1 MDANL
6 MNAIK
11 DTAAY
16 EVTWLVRRLFRAMA
30 GAADHYLRSFGISAA
45 DRAVMEFLYP
55 DDQLSVP
62 QIADCYSVSRQHVQV
77 TVNQLLESKLLQS
90 RSNPRHKRSPL
101 ISLTEKGRGLFSQI
115 QTKDAEILQQVFAE
129 IPDEDVQVTRATL
142 KSLLANLS

>member
-1 MDANL
+1 

-30 GAADHYLRSFGISAA
+30 GSADHYLRSLGISAA
-45 DRAVMEFLYP
+45 DRAVMEFLHS
-55 DDQLSVP
+55 DKQLSVP
-62 QIADCYSVSRQHVQV
+62 QIADRYSVSRQHVQV

-90 RSNPRHKRSPL
+90 RINPRHKRSPL
-101 ISLTEKGRGLFSQI
+101 ISLTEKGRGLYSQI
-115 QTKDAEILQQVFAE
+115 QEKDAEILQQVFAE
-129 IPDEDVQVTRATL
+129 ITDEDVQVTRATL